1 MARGP
6 VLRRQKP
13 NTRISISSELKR
25 NFIIIVII
33 IFIIIVV
40 VVFIFYRIAMI
51 HKDFQW
57 HIKLCRVRFWT

>member
-25 NFIIIVII
+25 NFIIIVIS

-51 HKDFQW
+51 HKDFQ
-57 HIKLCRVRFWT
+57 